1 MGEKLQKC
9 YRKEDM
15 RLKSFNIFSK
25 YSIFKFLYTTIFK

>member
-25 YSIFKFLYTTIFK
+25 SSIFKFLYTIIIQ